1 MENKVNGRF
10 IRFVLLEQHMP
21 VKITVRS
28 ALRRSGLFDT
38 EYEMKQALHDTR
50 IAYKEKPVRELGF
63 LFSPQQ
69 GLFVDGAKLELL
81 PLRYFVINKPH
92 TTTCQKN
99 EKYPYV
105 VDLITVD
112 EQTKKTLFTV
122 GRLDVPTTGLL
133 IVTNDGKLAQKI
145 LQPTKEITKKYKVL
159 LKKPLTDSMIASLK
173 KCVTILVDGK
183 PYAAKLAVVE
193 KIDKQNCFITITEGK
208 YRQVRLMFDAVGN
221 RVMALC
227 RVQIG
232 GLKLGELKLDEG
244 SYVEIKKEEMEKR
257 INY

>member
-1 MENKVNGRF
+1 
-10 IRFVLLEQHMP
+10 MP

-38 EYEMKQALHDTR
+38 EQEMKQALHGKR

-63 LFSPQQ
+63 LFSPKQ
-69 GLFVDGAKLELL
+69 GLTVDGKKLELL

-92 TTTCQKN
+92 TMTCQKN

-105 VDLITVD
+105 VDLIKVD
-112 EQTKKTLFTV
+112 EQTKKTLFTI

-133 IVTNDGKLAQKI
+133 IITNDGKLAQKI
-145 LQPTKEITKKYKVL
+145 LQPAKEIAKKYKAL
-159 LKKPLTDSMIASLK
+159 LKQPLTETMIAALEK
-173 KCVTILVDGK
+173 GVTISVEGK
-183 PYAAKLAVVE
+183 PYTTKPAAVA
-193 KIDKQNCFITITEGK
+193 KIDKNNCFISITEGK
-208 YRQVRLMFDAVGN
+208 YRQVRLMLEAVGN

-232 GLKLGELKLDEG
+232 GLRLDELKLDEG
-244 SYVEIKKEEMEKR
+244 NYAEMKKEEIEQK
-257 INY
+257 IFSNP

>member
-1 MENKVNGRF
+1 MF
-10 IRFVLLEQHMP
+10 TLLQHAMP

-38 EYEMKQALHDTR
+38 EQEMKQALHDR
-50 IAYKEKPVRELGF
+50 KIVYKEKPVRELGF
-63 LFSPQQ
+63 LFSPKQ
-69 GLFVDGAKLELL
+69 GLLVDGKPLALL

-105 VDLITVD
+105 VDLIKVD
-112 EQTKKTLFTV
+112 EHTKKTLFTV

-145 LQPTKEITKKYKVL
+145 LQPAKEITKKYKVL
-159 LKKPLTDSMIASLK
+159 LKRELTDAMITALEK
-173 KCVTILVDGK
+173 GVTISVDDRPYKTK
-183 PYAAKLAVVE
+183 PASIE
-193 KIDKQNCFITITEGK
+193 KIDRNNCFVSIIEGK
-208 YRQVRLMFDAVGN
+208 YRQVRLMLEAVGN

-232 GLKLGELKLDEG
+232 GLKLDELKLDEG
-244 SYVEIKKEEMEKR
+244 DYEGMKKEDIELK
-257 INY
+257 IFSNP

>member
-1 MENKVNGRF
+1 
-10 IRFVLLEQHMP
+10 
-21 VKITVRS
+21 
-28 ALRRSGLFDT
+28 
-38 EYEMKQALHDTR
+38 MKQALHDKR

-63 LFSPQQ
+63 LFSPKQ
-69 GLFVDGAKLELL
+69 GLLVDGKKLELL

-105 VDLITVD
+105 VDLIKVD

-133 IVTNDGKLAQKI
+133 IITNDGKLAQKI
-145 LQPTKEITKKYKVL
+145 LEPTKEITKKYKVL
-159 LKKPLTDSMIASLK
+159 VKQPLTDLMISSLEK
-173 KCVTILVDGK
+173 GVTIPVDGK
-183 PYAAKLAVVE
+183 PYKTKPAAVE
-193 KIDKQNCFITITEGK
+193 KIDKNDCFISITEGK
-208 YRQVRLMFDAVGN
+208 YRQVRLMFEAVGN

-232 GLKLGELKLDEG
+232 GLKLDELKLDEG
-244 SYVEIKKEEMEKR
+244 DYVEMKKEELEKR
-257 INY
+257 LDAKNTT

>member
-1 MENKVNGRF
+1 
-10 IRFVLLEQHMP
+10 MP

-28 ALRRSGLFDT
+28 GLRRSGLFNT
-38 EYEMKQALHDTR
+38 EQDMKRAV
-50 IAYKEKPVRELGF
+50 KEKRVCYKGKPVHELGF
-63 LFSPQQ
+63 LFSPKQ
-69 GLFVDGAKLELL
+69 GIFVDSQKLELL

-99 EKYPYV
+99 EKYPYI
-105 VDLITVD
+105 VDLIRVD

-145 LQPTKEITKKYKVL
+145 LQPAKEITKKYKVL
-159 LKKPLTDSMIASLK
+159 LKQPLADPMIASLENG
-173 KCVTILVDGK
+173 VTILVDGK
-183 PYAAKLAVVE
+183 PYTTKPAAVE
-193 KIDKQNCFITITEGK
+193 KIDKQNCFIAITEGK
-208 YRQVRLMFDAVGN
+208 YRQVRLMFEAVGN

-232 GLKLGELKLDEG
+232 ELKLDELQLDEG
-244 SYVEIKKEEMEKR
+244 NYVEMKKEELEKR
-257 INY
+257 VFV

>member
-1 MENKVNGRF
+1 
-10 IRFVLLEQHMP
+10 MP
-21 VKITVRS
+21 VKITIRS

-38 EYEMKQALHDTR
+38 EQEMKQALHGKR
-50 IAYKEKPVRELGF
+50 IVYKEKPVRELGF
-63 LFSPQQ
+63 LFSPKQ
-69 GLFVDGAKLELL
+69 GLFVDGKKLELL

-99 EKYPYV
+99 EKYLYV

-133 IVTNDGKLAQKI
+133 IVTNDGKLAQR
-145 LQPTKEITKKYKVL
+145 LLEPTKEIAKKYKVL
-159 LKKPLTDSMIASLK
+159 LKQPLTDSIILSLEK
-173 KCVTILVDGK
+173 GAIISVDGK
-183 PYAAKLAVVE
+183 PYKTKPAAVE
-193 KIDKQNCFITITEGK
+193 KIDKQNCFVSITEGK
-208 YRQVRLMFDAVGN
+208 YRQVRLMFEAVGN

-232 GLKLGELKLDEG
+232 GLRLEDLKLDEG
-244 SYVEIKKEEMEKR
+244 NYVEMKKEQLEKALFTSAV
-257 INY
+257 N

>member
-1 MENKVNGRF
+1 
-10 IRFVLLEQHMP
+10 MP

-38 EYEMKQALHDTR
+38 EQEMKQALKEKR
-50 IAYKEKPVRELGF
+50 IAYKGTPVRELGF
-63 LFSPQQ
+63 LFSPKQ
-69 GLFVDGAKLELL
+69 GLLVDGKKIELL

-105 VDLITVD
+105 VDLIKTD

-133 IVTNDGKLAQKI
+133 IVTNDGKLAQR
-145 LQPTKEITKKYKVL
+145 LLEPTKEIAKKYKVL
-159 LKKPLTDSMIASLK
+159 LKQLLTDSMIAALEK
-173 KCVTILVDGK
+173 GVTISVDGK
-183 PYAAKLAVVE
+183 PYSTKPAAIE
-193 KIDKQNCFITITEGK
+193 KIDKNNCFVSITEGK
-208 YRQVRLMFDAVGN
+208 YRQVRLMFEAVGN

-232 GLKLGELKLDEG
+232 GLKLDDLKLNEG
-244 SYVEIKKEEMEKR
+244 NYVEMKKEELEKR
-257 INY
+257 IF